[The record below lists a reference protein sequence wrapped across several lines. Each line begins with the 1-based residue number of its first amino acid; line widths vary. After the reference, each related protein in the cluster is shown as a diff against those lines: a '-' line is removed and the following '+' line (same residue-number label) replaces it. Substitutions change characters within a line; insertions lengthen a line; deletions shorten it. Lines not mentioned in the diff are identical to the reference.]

1 MTQTVDWIVRI
12 FTFAMKHAIRF
23 EHDALHF
30 SASHFITFGI
40 PEKVEALH
48 GHNFRIKAE
57 VAGPLN
63 GREYVVDFL
72 IAFEALQTICE
83 TLSHKVLIPRNH
95 PYITLNESEETL
107 HVSMPPL
114 QWVFPGGDTLI
125 LPVRNMTTESL
136 AEHIA
141 ISFRKLLE
149 QKSAFEMSPSHY
161 KITIELEE
169 SPGMWAVFRES

>member
-1 MTQTVDWIVRI
+1 MPLNSY
-12 FTFAMKHAIRF
+12 AIRF

-30 SASHFITFGI
+30 SASHFITFDI

-63 GREYVVDFL
+63 RREYVVDFL
-72 IAFEALQTICE
+72 VAFDMLKKICG
-83 TLSHKVLIPRNH
+83 TLSHKVLLPRDH
-95 PYITLNESEETL
+95 PCIMISVAEGTT

-114 QWVFPGGDTLI
+114 QWALPEGDTLT
-125 LPVRNMTTESL
+125 LPVRNTTTEAL
-136 AEHIA
+136 AGYIA
-141 ISFRKLLE
+141 RLFRELLE
-149 QKSAFEMSPSHY
+149 QESAFEMPPSQY

-169 SPGMWAVFRES
+169 SPGMWAVFRDH